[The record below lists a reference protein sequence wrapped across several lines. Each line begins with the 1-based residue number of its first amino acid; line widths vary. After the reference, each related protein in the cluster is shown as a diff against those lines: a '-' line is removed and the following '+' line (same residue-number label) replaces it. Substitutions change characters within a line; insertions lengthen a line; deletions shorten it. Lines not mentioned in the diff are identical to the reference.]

1 MFALKKIHPY
11 LLKDETI
18 RRAIMKEIE
27 IMKQI
32 DHPNIIKFYDC
43 IENNDNEVN
52 ILLEHAENGSVFNQL
67 KIHDKI
73 SEFQT
78 IKYLKDVIK
87 AVKYLHSRE
96 PPILHR
102 DIKPENILI
111 SKNGQCKLADFG
123 SSNLLD

>member
-1 MFALKKIHPY
+1 